1 MISLIHKNNKQRE
14 RNLVIWELNHYSEL
28 QEDSTKKYRK
38 HAFLSVSD
46 VLNSNPAVNYP
57 CIHLEILRKIPSAG

>member
-1 MISLIHKNNKQRE
+1 MVSLIHKNNKQRE
-14 RNLVIWELNHYSEL
+14 RNLARELNYYSDL
-28 QEDSTKKYRK
+28 QKDSTKKYRK
-38 HAFLSVSD
+38 HPIVSVSD